1 MDEVLRQLQS
11 KFKSILMSTYRME
24 EEIAKLPAGSLVRSM
39 QHGKDYYYWKRP
51 VDGKM
56 SRTYVKRK
64 DLERLKAQYQEKVC
78 LEASIQQ
85 YRGWLMKAGQTLL
98 SNGIVPEELEEECR
112 QQYKQRGG
120 YITQR
125 GERVASVSERRLA
138 DTFFSCG
145 LDYRYK
151 APLILGERIYWPV
164 YTIQKDQRCC
174 YWEHYIFS
182 EDLKKKPV
190 IEEKYLDYMKEGILQ
205 GVNLII
211 TCDREGPISE
221 KSIRRILQAYE
232 LIE

>member
-1 MDEVLRQLQS
+1 M
-11 KFKSILMSTYRME
+11 
-24 EEIAKLPAGSLVRSM
+24 
-39 QHGKDYYYWKRP
+39 
-51 VDGKM
+51 
-56 SRTYVKRK
+56 
-64 DLERLKAQYQEKVC
+64 
-78 LEASIQQ
+78 
-85 YRGWLMKAGQTLL
+85 
-98 SNGIVPEELEEECR
+98 
-112 QQYKQRGG
+112 
-120 YITQR
+120 
-125 GERVASVSERRLA
+125 ASVSERRLA